1 MVKQRTKSEE
11 YNWFR
16 VVNRLGGKCARCGCT
31 ENLQVDHKDPREKV
45 FEVKSRLSYKWINL
59 IDEVDKCQLLCKPC
73 HKDKTYNEDWNI
85 IKEKKQEFIHVKN
98 TYLPLFDE
106 NNLTISI
113 DTSKKNGR
121 VYAKWVEHRAEK
133 TGNTF
138 EEVMLHDH
146 IVHKLLYY
154 VAVYDKVVKNDSPW
168 SPDTTEKEQVEL
180 EQALKEEIS
189 DIKNASQGLYD
200 ELYDNI
206 LLIKRKNE
214 KLYENKRESFA
225 KLIDYGI
232 ENDDLY
238 LCDKWMDVTLT
249 YHNDYRKVL
258 KSEGY

>member
-45 FEVKSRLSYKWINL
+45 FEVKSRLSYKWVNL

-180 EQALKEEIS
+180 ELS
-189 DIKNASQGLYD
+189 
-200 ELYDNI
+200 
-206 LLIKRKNE
+206 LIH
-214 KLYENKRESFA
+214 
-225 KLIDYGI
+225 I
-232 ENDDLY
+232 
-238 LCDKWMDVTLT
+238 
-249 YHNDYRKVL
+249 
-258 KSEGY
+258 